1 MNKHNIEKPNISLAY
16 PYNPALSLVKAITV
30 ESEISEAKP
39 NMIVCGYYCIDE
51 DVHFIETV
59 HEEIIKSPLLTAVV
73 NPYTICRNSGIKDRK
88 GKYIYEYDLLKLK
101 HGLMPDSYGYLVWE
115 ESYKAWK
122 IRQFISYGGH
132 IDVNKYTVEV
142 VGNIILNDDDA
153 QIIFKQDEQ
162 EQQREICIDKSYCP
176 SCFKK

>member
-1 MNKHNIEKPNISLAY
+1 MNKHNTEKQTISLAY
-16 PYNPALSLVKAITV
+16 PYESELSLVKAL
-30 ESEISEAKP
+30 SMSDREI
-39 NMIVCGYYCIDE
+39 CGYYLK
-51 DVHFIETV
+51 FP
-59 HEEIIKSPLLTAVV
+59 KSHCVFRVNGISVGIFDV

-101 HGLMPDSYGYLVWE
+101 HGLLPDSYGYLVWE
-115 ESYKAWK
+115 ENYKAWK

-162 EQQREICIDKSYCP
+162 EQQREVCIDNSYCP